1 MHAIYPS
8 SRFVPLKVRA
18 IIDYLAYEFFSL
30 IPRLSMHEF

>member
-18 IIDYLAYEFFSL
+18 IIDYLAHEFSL
-30 IPRLSMHEF
+30 DRRLSMDEF